1 MQKSRTPQKTDR
13 RREKRIIS
21 PPEAFLSK
29 RSKVAPFK
37 SGINRKG
44 VIDCKSEAF
53 PFQQKR
59 RISSKS
65 RIARKSGAFP
75 FQKKQRISSKSRIA
89 RKSGASLKETK
100 PLQERRASREKAKI
114 PHAKHQKFPASETPS
129 SDAKQSAI
137 SRRLIYFE
145 NLARIPKN
153 LLTNRKTHAIIDKHD
168 GSAMPEW
175 RNWQTPGT

>member
-1 MQKSRTPQKTDR
+1 MEEGKPKRIRGKKRTHLRLGIAMQKNRTPQKTDR
-13 RREKRIIS
+13 RREKRSIS
-21 PPEAFLSK
+21 PPKEAKWCLSK
-29 RSKVAPFK
+29 AASTEKAAWTVKAARSPFNR
-37 SGINRKG
+37 SGGSPPKAGSPAKAER
-44 VIDCKSEAF
+44 SF
-53 PFQQKR
+53 
-59 RISSKS
+59 
-65 RIARKSGAFP
+65 
-75 FQKKQRISSKSRIA
+75 
-89 RKSGASLKETK
+89 KETK

-153 LLTNRKTHAIIDKHD
+153 LLTNRKTHAIINKHD